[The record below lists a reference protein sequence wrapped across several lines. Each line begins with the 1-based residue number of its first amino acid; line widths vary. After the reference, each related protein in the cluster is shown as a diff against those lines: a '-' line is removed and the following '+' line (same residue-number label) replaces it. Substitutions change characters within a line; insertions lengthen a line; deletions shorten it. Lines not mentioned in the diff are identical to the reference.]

1 MPPARRALT
10 EAERAAWA
18 AFAHAVRPLPG
29 RAAIPPP
36 PKPPPGSEAPGEP
49 RRPESHPLPGGPL
62 PGGPLQGGP
71 LVGGV
76 GFGPIRIGIQPGGLD
91 NATWHRFQSGRIAPT
106 RTLDLHGRTAHRA
119 FHALVDF
126 VHRAHTDRL
135 RCVEIITGRGTG
147 EAGGVLK
154 RELPLWL
161 NLSELRS
168 LVLAAA
174 HPHAANPGSVR
185 LLLRRAR

>member
-10 EAERAAWA
+10 EAERQAWA

-36 PKPPPGSEAPGEP
+36 PRPVSGSEAAASQPH
-49 RRPESHPLPGGPL
+49 RPVSR
-62 PGGPLQGGP
+62 PLQG
-71 LVGGV
+71 V
-76 GFGPIRIGIQPGGLD
+76 GFASILIGMQPGGLD

-106 RTLDLHGRTAHRA
+106 RTLDLHGRTAQRA
-119 FHALVDF
+119 FHALLDF
-126 VHRAHTDRL
+126 VHRAHADRL
-135 RCVEIITGRGTG
+135 RCVEIITGRGSG

-161 NLSELRS
+161 NLSEIRP

>member
-36 PKPPPGSEAPGEP
+36 SVPTPGSEGAVASVEP
-49 RRPESHPLPGGPL
+49 RRPEFRPLL
-62 PGGPLQGGP
+62 
-71 LVGGV
+71 GV
-76 GFGPIRIGIQPGGLD
+76 GPILIGIQPGGLD
-91 NATWHRFQSGRIAPT
+91 NATWHRFQSGRIVPT
-106 RTLDLHGRTAHRA
+106 RTLDLHGRTAQRA
-119 FHALVDF
+119 FHALLDF

-135 RCVEIITGRGTG
+135 RCIEIITGRGTG

-161 NLSELRS
+161 NLSELRP
-168 LVLAAA
+168 LVLAAS